1 MEKLL
6 LIHKLLEVTE
16 KKVDIF
22 IGPITRDLI
31 SNFITS
37 HTHTKKNPDPPLHF
51 IKHLKKNEY

>member
-37 HTHTKKNPDPPLHF
+37 HKKKKSPDPPLHF